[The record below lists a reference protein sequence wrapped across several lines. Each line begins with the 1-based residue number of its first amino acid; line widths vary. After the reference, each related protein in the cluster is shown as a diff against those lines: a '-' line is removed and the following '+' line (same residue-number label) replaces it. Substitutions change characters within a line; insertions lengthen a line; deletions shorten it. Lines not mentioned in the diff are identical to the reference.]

1 MKRPEEEFA
10 LDDHLPYLIN
20 RLAALGVRSFSREL
34 DKAKISVPM
43 WRVIAVLW
51 TKGSQRQIDLSELT
65 SIDPSTL
72 SRLIGTLSKMK
83 LVTRERSTATNREV
97 TISISEKGV
106 QLAKRF
112 APLAEKY
119 EETQFAGFSDEEQL
133 FLKLLLKRVYRN
145 VVDII

>member
-1 MKRPEEEFA
+1 MKSLELEFA
-10 LDDHLPYLIN
+10 LDEHLPYLIN

-51 TKGSQRQIDLSELT
+51 TKGPQRQIDLSELT

-72 SRLIGTLSKMK
+72 SRLIGTLSKLK
-83 LVTRERSTATNREV
+83 LVTRKRSTATNREV
-97 TISISEKGV
+97 TISITEKGV

-112 APLAEKY
+112 APLAQRY
-119 EETQFAGFSDEEQL
+119 EEEQFSGFSCEERL
-133 FLKLLLKRVYRN
+133 LLKILLKRVYRN
-145 VVDII
+145 IADVP